1 MTLAVEGGKEKEE
14 AVASLMCTVP
24 LSPGGN
30 FHDIEEERKREKR
43 QMSLYLSQHNI
54 VRQLSFK

>member
-1 MTLAVEGGKEKEE
+1 MTLAVGAGKEKE
-14 AVASLMCTVP
+14 AMASLMCPVP

-43 QMSLYLSQHNI
+43 QINLYLNQHDI
-54 VRQLSFK
+54 VRQLSSN

>member
-30 FHDIEEERKREKR
+30 FHDTEEERKKR
-43 QMSLYLSQHNI
+43 D
-54 VRQLSFK
+54 R